1 MSCAVYRRREH
12 KVNVNMRIG
21 VHSGFILSG
30 IIGLK
35 KWQFDIWSK
44 DVNIANHMEATGEAG

>member
-1 MSCAVYRRREH
+1 MD
-12 KVNVNMRIG
+12 VNMRIG
-21 VHSGFILSG
+21 VHSGYILSG

-44 DVNIANHMEATGEAG
+44 DVNIANHMESSGEKG